1 MREPGQVGEIVGTS
15 FHNPGMPFIRYRTG
29 DFAEY
34 VGTYCKVCN
43 RHVPIL
49 RNIKGRWSGDKIYNL
64 DGTFVTTTA
73 MNLHSDLY
81 SAIKGIQYIQ
91 EKKGELRVLIIKST
105 EYRDHHEKA
114 MYDHF
119 KSKLKKDTV
128 VRIEYVDKLRKLPN
142 GKFLHIISTVKD

>member
-1 MREPGQVGEIVGTS
+1 
-15 FHNPGMPFIRYRTG
+15 
-29 DFAEY
+29 
-34 VGTYCKVCN
+34 
-43 RHVPIL
+43 
-49 RNIKGRWSGDKIYNL
+49 
-64 DGTFVTTTA
+64 